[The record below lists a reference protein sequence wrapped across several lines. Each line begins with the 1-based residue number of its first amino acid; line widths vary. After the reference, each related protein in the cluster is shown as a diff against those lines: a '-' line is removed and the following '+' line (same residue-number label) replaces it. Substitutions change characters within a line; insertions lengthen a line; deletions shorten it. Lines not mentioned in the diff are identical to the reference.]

1 MTTETQILQ
10 ELIEAVS
17 RPDWWAIGITAV
29 NAVIMAWL
37 AWRQVELQRQQ
48 TKLQEQQM
56 RQQEYELYRQLFDL
70 VNSIYRQTR
79 GFVFDI
85 YWGIAFYCAM
95 AHDNSYWIEQQ
106 QKISKIESELKRHS
120 ADIEL
125 KFPEEILTREKYF
138 FLLSSM
144 STVVRSVSTMIK
156 DGEIN
161 GSVQEELSVIL
172 SNHEKG
178 DEVMIERIGA
188 YLLNNDNGKELI
200 RTITTL
206 SDFGKQVCGSKLLE
220 KIKEKI

>member
-1 MTTETQILQ
+1 MDYKTQILQ
-10 ELIEAVS
+10 ELVEAVN

-37 AWRQVELQRQQ
+37 AWRQYQLQKQQ
-48 TKLQEQQM
+48 TKLQERQVQ
-56 RQQEYELYRQLFDL
+56 QQEYELYRQLFDL
-70 VNSIYRQTR
+70 VNSIYRQKR
-79 GFVFDI
+79 VFVFDI
-85 YWGIAFYCAM
+85 YWGLAFDCSVAY
-95 AHDNSYWIEQQ
+95 DNSYWRELQ
-106 QKISKIESELKRHS
+106 QKISKIESDLKRHS

-156 DGEIN
+156 DGEID
-161 GSVQEELSVIL
+161 GSVHEELSTIL
-172 SNHEKG
+172 SNNDKG

-206 SDFGKQVCGSKLLE
+206 SDFGKQVCDNKLLE
-220 KIKEKI
+220 KIKGKI